1 MKHRQGGTETL
12 NKSESKYFNTAIKM
26 DKAFL
31 QLLEKKDFEYISIKE
46 ICEKAGVN
54 RSTFYLHYDNTS
66 DLLSESI
73 RYMNEQFLS
82 YFQAESVEII
92 TKLKICPIEELIL
105 VEPKYLMPYLTYIKE
120 HKKLFQTVISKPTSM
135 NLEETYQRM
144 FQRVFNPIMERFD
157 FPVSERNYVMAFY
170 INGIIAIIM
179 EWVKSDC
186 CDTIEQITDI
196 IIKCVMPPNL
206 RTWRKRNESRNLFR

>member
-1 MKHRQGGTETL
+1 M
-12 NKSESKYFNTAIKM
+12 NKSESKYFNTAIRM

-54 RSTFYLHYDNTS
+54 RSTFYLHYENTS
-66 DLLSESI
+66 DLLLESI
-73 RYMNEQFLS
+73 RYMHEQFLS
-82 YFQAESVEII
+82 YFQSMDAGII
-92 TKLKICPIEELIL
+92 TRLKSCPIEELML

-120 HKKLFQTVISKPTSM
+120 NKKLFKTAISKSVSM

-144 FQRVFNPIMERFD
+144 FRHVFNPIMERFD
-157 FPVSERNYVMAFY
+157 FPVFERNYVIAFY

-179 EWVKSDC
+179 EWVKNDC
-186 CDTIEQITDI
+186 GDTIEQITDI
-196 IIKCVMPPNL
+196 IIKCVKSTKFENME
-206 RTWRKRNESRNLFR
+206 KKK

>member
-1 MKHRQGGTETL
+1 M

-54 RSTFYLHYDNTS
+54 RSTFYLHYDNIS

-82 YFQAESVEII
+82 YFQSENVEII
-92 TKLKICPIEELIL
+92 TKLKSCPMEELIL
-105 VEPKYLMPYLTYIKE
+105 VEPRYLMPYLTYIKE
-120 HKKLFQTVISKPTSM
+120 HKKLFRTAVSKAASM

-144 FQRVFNPIMERFD
+144 FRRVFNPIMERFD
-157 FPVSERNYVMAFY
+157 FSVSERNYVMAFY

-179 EWVKSDC
+179 EWIKNDCSDA
-186 CDTIEQITDI
+186 IEQITDI
-196 IIKCVMPPNL
+196 IIRCVVP
-206 RTWRKRNESRNLFR
+206 TGFESIEK

>member
-1 MKHRQGGTETL
+1 M

-46 ICEKAGVN
+46 VCEKAGVN
-54 RSTFYLHYDNTS
+54 RSTFYLHYDNVN

-73 RYMNEQFLS
+73 GFMNEQFLS
-82 YFQAESVEII
+82 YFQSENVEMI
-92 TKLKICPIEELIL
+92 TKLKSCPMEELIL
-105 VEPKYLMPYLTYIKE
+105 VEPRYLMPYLTYIKE
-120 HKKLFQTVISKPTSM
+120 HKKLFRTAISKAASM

-144 FQRVFNPIMERFD
+144 FQYVFNPIMERFD
-157 FPVSERNYVMAFY
+157 FSVSERNYVIAFY

-179 EWVKSDC
+179 EWIKNDC
-186 CDTIEQITDI
+186 CDAIEQITDI
-196 IIKCVMPPNL
+196 IIRCVVPAGFEN
-206 RTWRKRNESRNLFR
+206 REKTE

>member
-1 MKHRQGGTETL
+1 M

-66 DLLSESI
+66 DLLSESL

-82 YFQAESVEII
+82 YYQSENIEII
-92 TKLKICPIEELIL
+92 KELKSCPIEQLIL
-105 VEPKYLMPYLTYIKE
+105 VEPQYLMPYLTYIKE
-120 HKKLFQTVISKPTSM
+120 HKRLFRTAISKSASM
-135 NLEETYQRM
+135 KLEETYQRL
-144 FQRVFNPIMERFD
+144 FQSVLNPIMERFH
-157 FPVSERNYVMAFY
+157 FPVSERNYVISFY

-179 EWVKSDC
+179 EWVKNDC
-186 CDTIEQITDI
+186 SDTIEQMTDI
-196 IIKCVMPPNL
+196 IIKCVMHTGFENMEK
-206 RTWRKRNESRNLFR
+206 RK

>member
-1 MKHRQGGTETL
+1 M

-46 ICEKAGVN
+46 ICEKAGVS

-66 DLLSESI
+66 DLLLESI

-82 YFQAESVEII
+82 YFQSENVGII
-92 TKLKICPIEELIL
+92 TKLKSCPIEELIL
-105 VEPKYLMPYLTYIKE
+105 VEPRYLIPYLTYIKE
-120 HKKLFQTVISKPTSM
+120 HKKLSRTAISKSASM

-144 FQRVFNPIMERFD
+144 FWHVFNPIMERFD
-157 FPVSERNYVMAFY
+157 FPVSERNYVMSFY

-179 EWVKSDC
+179 EWVKNDC
-186 CDTIEQITDI
+186 CDTLEQITDI
-196 IIKCVMPPNL
+196 IIKCVVPTRFENME
-206 RTWRKRNESRNLFR
+206 KKK

>member
-1 MKHRQGGTETL
+1 M

-82 YFQAESVEII
+82 YFQPENAGII
-92 TKLKICPIEELIL
+92 TRLKSCPIEELIL
-105 VEPKYLMPYLTYIKE
+105 VKPQYLILYLTYIKE
-120 HKKLFQTVISKPTSM
+120 HKKSFRTAISKAASM

-144 FQRVFNPIMERFD
+144 FRWVLNPIMERFD
-157 FPVSERNYVMAFY
+157 FPVAVRNYVMTFY
-170 INGIIAIIM
+170 INGIIAIII
-179 EWVKSDC
+179 EWVKNDC
-186 CDTIEQITDI
+186 HDTIEQITDI
-196 IIKCVMPPNL
+196 IIKCVVPARFENMEE
-206 RTWRKRNESRNLFR
+206 NE

>member
-1 MKHRQGGTETL
+1 M

-66 DLLSESI
+66 DLLAESVH
-73 RYMNEQFLS
+73 YMNEQFLS
-82 YFQAESVEII
+82 YFQSENIGIVKKLES
-92 TKLKICPIEELIL
+92 CPMEELMF
-105 VEPKYLMPYLTYIKE
+105 VEPRYLMPYLTYIKE
-120 HKKLFQTVISKPTSM
+120 HKKLFCTAISKSTSM

-144 FQRVFNPIMERFD
+144 FRRVFNPIMERFD

-179 EWVKSDC
+179 EWVKNDC

-196 IIKCVMPPNL
+196 IIKCVVPAGFGNREKM
-206 RTWRKRNESRNLFR
+206 TF

>member
-1 MKHRQGGTETL
+1 M

-54 RSTFYLHYDNTS
+54 RSTFYLHYDNIS

-73 RYMNEQFLS
+73 RFMNEQFLS
-82 YFQAESVEII
+82 YFQSENVEII
-92 TKLKICPIEELIL
+92 TKLKSCPMKELIL
-105 VEPKYLMPYLTYIKE
+105 VEPKYLLPYLTYIKE
-120 HKKLFQTVISKPTSM
+120 HRRLFQTAVSKAVSM
-135 NLEETYQRM
+135 SLEETYQRM
-144 FQRVFNPIMERFD
+144 FRHVFNPIMERFN
-157 FPVSERNYVMAFY
+157 FPVSERSYVMAFY
-170 INGIIAIIM
+170 INGIIAVIM
-179 EWVKSDC
+179 EWVKDDC

-196 IIKCVMPPNL
+196 IIKCVMPAGFEN
-206 RTWRKRNESRNLFR
+206 REKTI

>member
-1 MKHRQGGTETL
+1 M

-66 DLLSESI
+66 DLLLESV

-82 YFQAESVEII
+82 YFQSESMGIV
-92 TKLKICPIEELIL
+92 TKLKSCPVEELIL
-105 VEPKYLMPYLTYIKE
+105 VEPKYLMPYLTYIKD
-120 HKKLFQTVISKPTSM
+120 HKKLFRTAVSKSASM
-135 NLEETYQRM
+135 NLEETYQRL
-144 FQRVFNPIMERFD
+144 FQSVFNPIMERFD
-157 FPVSERNYVMAFY
+157 YPVSERNYVMIFY

-179 EWVKSDC
+179 EWVKNDC
-186 CDTIEQITDI
+186 RDTIEQITDI
-196 IIKCVMPPNL
+196 IMKCVVPAGFIPPVSEVCL
-206 RTWRKRNESRNLFR
+206 SRQPFH

>member
-1 MKHRQGGTETL
+1 M

-31 QLLEKKDFEYISIKE
+31 QLLETKDFEYISIKE

-66 DLLSESI
+66 DLLRESI
-73 RYMNEQFLS
+73 HYMNEQFMS
-82 YFQAESVEII
+82 YYQTKDDELFI
-92 TKLKICPIEELIL
+92 TRLKSCPMEELIL
-105 VEPKYLMPYLTYIKE
+105 VEPKYLMPYLTYVKDN
-120 HKKLFQTVISKPTSM
+120 KKLFKTAISKSVSM

-144 FQRVFNPIMERFD
+144 FRHVFNPIMERFD
-157 FPVSERNYVMAFY
+157 FPVSERNYVIAFY

-179 EWVKSDC
+179 EWVKNDC

-196 IIKCVMPPNL
+196 IIKCVIANKFENME
-206 RTWRKRNESRNLFR
+206 KKK

>member
-1 MKHRQGGTETL
+1 M

-54 RSTFYLHYDNTS
+54 RSTFYLHYDNTK

-82 YFQAESVEII
+82 YFQSENVGII
-92 TKLKICPIEELIL
+92 TRLKSCPMEELIL
-105 VEPKYLMPYLTYIKE
+105 VKPQYLIPYLTYIKE
-120 HKKLFQTVISKPTSM
+120 HKKLFRTAISKAASM

-144 FQRVFNPIMERFD
+144 FRWVLNPIMERFD
-157 FPVSERNYVMAFY
+157 FPVSVRNYVMTFY

-179 EWVKSDC
+179 EWVKNDC
-186 CDTIEQITDI
+186 HDTIEQITDI
-196 IIKCVMPPNL
+196 IIKCVVPIGFDNMEE
-206 RTWRKRNESRNLFR
+206 NE

>member
-1 MKHRQGGTETL
+1 M

-54 RSTFYLHYDNTS
+54 RSTFYLHYDNIS

-73 RYMNEQFLS
+73 HFMNEQFLS
-82 YFQAESVEII
+82 YFQSENVEII
-92 TKLKICPIEELIL
+92 TKLKSCPMEELIL
-105 VEPKYLMPYLTYIKE
+105 VEPKYLLPYLTYIKE
-120 HKKLFQTVISKPTSM
+120 NKRLFRTAVSKAVSM
-135 NLEETYQRM
+135 SLEEIYQRM
-144 FQRVFNPIMERFD
+144 FHHVFNPIMERFD

-179 EWVKSDC
+179 EWVKNDC
-186 CDTIEQITDI
+186 CDTIEQITNI
-196 IIKCVMPPNL
+196 IIRCVVPAGFEN
-206 RTWRKRNESRNLFR
+206 REKTI